1 MMEIIERKLVE
12 IEKNEYVLSDGS
24 PDRSGD
30 IIEPAGW
37 QISSFSPIALFN
49 HQRSDIIGKWDKVR
63 VEQNELRGRLSLATP
78 GTSPI
83 VDMAR
88 ALFDQG
94 LLDTVSV
101 GFRPLASEPIDGKDR
116 YGPQRYT
123 KAELIE
129 ASLVSV
135 PANPRARR
143 IAKQFLPESDYRRL
157 CAASGVVDDRQ
168 RDKSVASKPSRI
180 MKGSTMEGLSGMPIG
195 KRIEVTQTELVN
207 FKDRLKEIEGSI
219 GEAPSAEQELEIE
232 TLSDSIDRHERN
244 LGLYRKME
252 EKQKAMIARD
262 PAKPKEGEVILPKEW
277 TDRNKA
283 RPFDLISLVLAA
295 DFVSKATFRE
305 TGRILPIS
313 QILTERSKTDPRM
326 AIAVYDRIVEK
337 TAVNP
342 AFTTVAGWAAE
353 LVQTVNA
360 DFLDVLAI
368 QSIYGALSAAGQRFT
383 FGRNGVIKIPIR
395 ANTPTINGSF
405 VGEGQPIPVRRA
417 GFTSTSLTPKKM
429 AVIST
434 FSREIDLHSIPAIQA
449 VIRQAIIN
457 DTSNA
462 LDAVLISTAASSAIS
477 PAGLR
482 ATENNPVTVTASAA
496 TASYDKMIADLKGLI
511 NAIVGNGGD
520 ASRIVFIMNPAQ
532 AISLQWVTLADGS
545 FPFQSVTQGQIR
557 GNPVIVSR
565 NIAAGT
571 IIAVDA
577 SEFASVTDDTPQ
589 FDVND
594 SATLHEEDTTPLPIT
609 AGAGPNPVAVTNI
622 AAPVR
627 SLWQTYS
634 AAIRMILPM
643 NWIMMRNGGGA
654 GLGLVALVTGITW

>member
-1 MMEIIERKLVE
+1 MEIIERKLVE
-12 IEKNEYVLSDGS
+12 VDKNEYVLSDGS
-24 PDRSGD
+24 PDRTGD

-37 QISSFSPIALFN
+37 QISAFSPIALFN

-63 VEQNELRGRLSLATP
+63 VERNELRGRLSFATP

-88 ALFDQG
+88 ALFEQG

-101 GFRPLASEPIDGKDR
+101 GFRALASEPIDSKDR
-116 YGPQRYT
+116 YGPQRFT
-123 KAELIE
+123 KTELIE

-143 IAKQFLPESDYRRL
+143 IAKQFLSESDYHRL
-157 CAASGVVDDRQ
+157 CAASGVVDDRKP
-168 RDKSVASKPSRI
+168 DKSVAAKPSKL

-207 FKDRLKEIEGSI
+207 FKDRLKEIEASI
-219 GEAPSAEQELEIE
+219 GDSPSSEQELEIE
-232 TLSDSIDRHERN
+232 TLSDSIDKHERN

-252 EKQKAMIARD
+252 EKQKAMVRDRD
-262 PAKPKEGEVILPKEW
+262 PDKPKEGEIVIPKEW
-277 TDRNKA
+277 DRNKS
-283 RPFDLISLVLAA
+283 RPFDMVTLALAA
-295 DFVSKATFRE
+295 AFVSKAMFRE
-305 TGRILPIS
+305 TGRQMTPS
-313 QILTERSKTDPRM
+313 QILTERSKSDPRM
-326 AIAVYDRIVEK
+326 AIAIYDRIIEK

-353 LVQTVNA
+353 LVATVNA
-360 DFLDVLAI
+360 DFIDVLAI
-368 QSIYGALSAAGQRFT
+368 ASIYGALSNAGQRFT
-383 FGRNGVIKIPIR
+383 FGRNGIIKIPIR

-417 GFTSTSLTPKKM
+417 GFTSTTLTPKKM

-449 VIRQAIIN
+449 VIKQAIVN

-462 LDAVLISTAASSAIS
+462 LDAVLISATASSAIA

-482 ATENNPVTVTASAA
+482 ATENNPATVPPSALA
-496 TASYDKMIADLKGLI
+496 ASYDKMIADLKGLI
-511 NAIVGNGGD
+511 NAIVNNGGD

-532 AISLQWVTLADGS
+532 ALSLQWVTLADGS
-545 FPFQSVTQGQIR
+545 FPFAGVTSGQIR
-557 GNPVIVSR
+557 GNQVIVSR
-565 NIAAGT
+565 NIAAQT

-594 SATLHEEDTTPLPIT
+594 NASIHEEDTTPLPIT
-609 AGAGPNPVAVTNI
+609 AGAGPNPAAVANI

-643 NWIMMRNGGGA
+643 NWIMTRNGGGA
-654 GLGLVALVTGITW
+654 GLGFVAVTTGVTW